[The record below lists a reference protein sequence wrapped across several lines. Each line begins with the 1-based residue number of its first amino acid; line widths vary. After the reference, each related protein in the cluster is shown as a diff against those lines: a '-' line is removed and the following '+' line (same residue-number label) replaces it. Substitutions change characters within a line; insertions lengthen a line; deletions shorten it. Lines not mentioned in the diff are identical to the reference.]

1 MLINS
6 VKNFKDYSKK
16 CPALQN
22 SLENKGKFYSRE
34 EIILWAN
41 EEYEMEKQYFFEMRR
56 NDFNIFKVYPFLSKN
71 MISKSILPC
80 D

>member
-6 VKNFKDYSKK
+6 VKNFKNYSKK

-34 EIILWAN
+34 EIVKWAN
-41 EEYEMEKQYFFEMRR
+41 DEYEMEKNYFLIMKKY
-56 NDFNIFKVYPFLSKN
+56 DFNILKVYKFLPKD
-71 MISKSILPC
+71 ILELEN
-80 D
+80 